1 MQIIHLDFTEDIFQ
15 QAVKPASTLYLADDE
30 RAGNLEPARKRYQ
43 RQLEPLTPQSKFIS
57 LSDFK
62 EMLLATGKI
71 TLREEKLAVI
81 LYELL
86 TEEEKNRLRVDSYN
100 DIIDFA
106 SRFHRFY
113 QELAEYQLQ
122 IEELPKLEGWRR
134 EKFQLFQR
142 LRERYLNRLAE
153 SGFTDVSLEYSLA
166 NFSPGALKQFDRV
179 VLLNIIELTPLEK
192 ELLQKVDEHLE
203 VELYLQLPPGDFAGA
218 DLEFTG
224 LTLEEAWPGR
234 LDPGKLELYTAEED
248 TLQLLSA
255 LKLAETFGLQQT
267 ELLTPRCRDTGYQR
281 LLSPARVEMTRR
293 ENYSRCQIYRFLKS
307 LYQLLAESPQD
318 SDDVR
323 LTALLYALGKPY
335 FREYFQLPEQ
345 MVDQIRDLIKDNY
358 LYLDSR
364 LSRQR
369 VPSLQPVLAEL
380 KKLKGLK
387 KMKDLVD
394 YLDQLNF
401 SILSS
406 SRYLNDVDQL
416 YDGMLELAAIE
427 DLGLVGDWTS
437 YYQNPAR
444 GLLDR
449 LLQYL
454 EFKQLKPLSETA
466 SGRPELK
473 LSELL
478 FAPHRQRQNLLVL
491 NASTG
496 WLPASSGVREFLLTE
511 EQREEVGLPTP
522 AAERRAQRYYFFR
535 HLLTAERVGV
545 LALENQ
551 RSNESPGAF
560 LEELKLRQGLEYQE
574 APANRQHYR
583 QFFASLLAGNTEAER
598 SRDRKT
604 RISDRTIDTTDS
616 SGWIGG
622 SRPDLPLSSAEEIA
636 AEEGPLIEA
645 GDFPS
650 RGLRLGFYSFKTLRS
665 CYFRFLC
672 QELFQLPETLGDFD
686 SDLNALT
693 FGSLV
698 HDLAEGV
705 LNKIGANGLKMERSQ
720 VAGAVDQVLDEYR
733 LKIDHRFNKYYR
745 LVVREA
751 LIESLLK
758 FPEIPES
765 PLKRSREK
773 IRELKTEFS
782 PPGLQDKPYFTSELV
797 DFYLT
802 GRLDLLLETETEK
815 IIVDFKSSSR
825 IKNDHR
831 DQLNYYALLLR
842 EGLSET
848 KPIHKFIY
856 LVLENIFAGEPP
868 GSELEF
874 SREVEEELTAFV
886 NSPRYTRNSSCR
898 WCSYTAICRGGDS

>member
-15 QAVKPASTLYLADDE
+15 RAVNSGPSLYLADDE
-30 RAGNLEPARKRYQ
+30 RAGNLELARKSYQ
-43 RQLEPLTPQSKFIS
+43 SQLEPLTPQSEFIS

-62 EMLLATGKI
+62 EMLLATGQV

-86 TEEEKNRLRVDSYN
+86 TGEEKNRLRVDSYN
-100 DIIDFA
+100 DIIDLA

-113 QELAEYQLQ
+113 QELADYQLQ
-122 IEELPKLEGWRR
+122 VNDLPELEGWRR

-192 ELLQKVDEHLE
+192 ELLREVDKHLE
-203 VELYLQLPPGDFAGA
+203 VELYLQLPPGDFDRA

-224 LTLEEAWPGR
+224 LTLEKAWPGR
-234 LDPGKLELYTAEED
+234 LEPGKLNLYTAEED

-267 ELLTPRCRDTGYQR
+267 ELLTPRCRDAGYQR

-318 SDDVR
+318 CDDVR

-335 FREYFQLPEQ
+335 FRKYFQLPEQ
-345 MVDQIRDLIKDNY
+345 VVDQVRDLLKDNY

-364 LSRQR
+364 LFSRR

-387 KMKDLVD
+387 KMKDLID
-394 YLDQLNF
+394 YLDQLDF
-401 SILSS
+401 SVLSS

-427 DLGLVGDWTS
+427 DLGLVADWTR

-454 EFKQLKPLSETA
+454 EFKQLKPLPETA
-466 SGRPELK
+466 RGRPELK
-473 LSELL
+473 LDELL
-478 FAPHRQRQNLLVL
+478 SAPHRQRQHLLVL

-496 WLPASSGVREFLLTE
+496 WLPASFGAKEFLLTE
-511 EQREEVGLPTP
+511 EQREEIGLPTP
-522 AAERRAQRYYFFR
+522 AAERRAQRYYFLR
-535 HLLTAERVGV
+535 HLLTAERAGV

-560 LEELKLRQGLEYQE
+560 LEELKLREGLEYQQ
-574 APANRQHYR
+574 APAGRRHYR
-583 QFFASLLAGNTEAER
+583 QFFASLLAGNTGAEGPG
-598 SRDRKT
+598 DRKT
-604 RISDRTIDTTDS
+604 RTSDT
-616 SGWIGG
+616 SGWTGG

-650 RGLRLGFYSFKTLRS
+650 RGLNLGFYSFKTLRS

-672 QELFQLPETLGDFD
+672 QELFQLTETLGDFD

-705 LNKIGANGLKMERSQ
+705 LNRIGANGLKMERNQ

-733 LKIDHRFNKYYR
+733 LKIDHRFKKYYQ

-751 LIESLLK
+751 LIESLLR
-758 FPEIPES
+758 FPEDPES
-765 PLKRSREK
+765 PLRRSREEIK
-773 IRELKTEFS
+773 ELKTEFS
-782 PPGLQDKPYFTSELV
+782 PPGLKDRPYFASELV

-802 GRLDLLLETETEK
+802 GRLDLLLETETES
-815 IIVDFKSSSR
+815 IIVDFKSSSSIR
-825 IKNDHR
+825 NDHR

-842 EGLSET
+842 EGFSET

-856 LVLENIFAGEPP
+856 LVLENIFAVEPP

-874 SREVEEELTAFV
+874 GREVKEELTAFV
-886 NSPRYTRNSSCR
+886 DSTRYTRDSSCR
-898 WCSYTAICRGGDS
+898 WCSYTAICRGGDSR